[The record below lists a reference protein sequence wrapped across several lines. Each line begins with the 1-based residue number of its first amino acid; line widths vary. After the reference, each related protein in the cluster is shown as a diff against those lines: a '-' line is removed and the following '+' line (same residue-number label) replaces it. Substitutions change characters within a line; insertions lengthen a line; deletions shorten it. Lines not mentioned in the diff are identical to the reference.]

1 MGKRSLSISYLEDA
15 DTLFIH
21 FESKAGYY
29 DALPG
34 DDHVQTRYDETGKV
48 IGFMVEGLS
57 DIEGWL
63 DVELADANDKTKT
76 WEGAEAFDTAI
87 TSEG

>member
-1 MGKRSLSISYLEDA
+1 M
-15 DTLFIH
+15 LFVH

-34 DDHVQTRYDETGKV
+34 GDNVQARYDENGKV

-63 DVELADANDKTKT
+63 DVELADL
-76 WEGAEAFDTAI
+76 
-87 TSEG
+87 SVSRS